1 MKVGEARGIYNSV
14 LKSYNEQKLKVSQ
27 QMTKLNEQMQAAP
40 DTASLYEDEA
50 ATLELT
56 YNALSEKE
64 DEYQDYMD
72 KLMEQFNGTME
83 LESAKQNADA
93 MEEYGIELGKIM
105 AVARRIMHGDRVP
118 ATDEKKL
125 LEFDADLY
133 AMAKNAGMMADI
145 KKRKEYDSLW
155 DDEEKEEVEDP
166 MTIANNEEA
175 ASSGPEVVSAESVV
189 ASVTG
194 GGVASND

>member
-194 GGVASND
+194 GSGK